1 MISQIKGKLIEATPA
16 YVVIDCSGVGY
27 HIAIS
32 LATFSVIQ
40 KEIETTL
47 YTRLVVREDAHLL
60 YGFFTKEER
69 ELFNLLISVSGIG
82 PASGLIILSTLS
94 VDQVVL
100 AIQIGD
106 NKLLESVKGV
116 GNKTAQR
123 IVLDLK
129 DKVNKQVDVLGK
141 SVQLLAPENNKRKES
156 LLALESLGIASKQ
169 GEKWVDQVL
178 QKSPEASLEQIIKE
192 VLKGL

>member
-1 MISQIKGKLIEATPA
+1 MIAQIKGKLIETTPTYA
-16 YVVIDCSGVGY
+16 VIDCSGVGY

-32 LATFSVIQ
+32 LATFSAIQ
-40 KEIETTL
+40 KETETTL

-60 YGFFTKEER
+60 YGFSTKEER

-82 PASGLIILSTLS
+82 PASGLIVLSTLS
-94 VDQVVL
+94 VEQVVR
-100 AIQIGD
+100 AIQNGD
-106 NKLLESVKGV
+106 SKLLESVKGI

-123 IVLDLK
+123 MVIDLK
-129 DKVNKQVDVLGK
+129 DKVNKQVESFGQTKQSFHV
-141 SVQLLAPENNKRKES
+141 ENNKRKES

-169 GEKWVDQVL
+169 GEKLVDQVL
-178 QKSPEASLEQIIKE
+178 NKIPEASLEQIIKE